1 MNIKFYRK
9 NVYGND
15 YCYPATKVQ
24 AEALQILTN
33 KKTLN
38 DRDLEALKLLGF
50 TLEEV
55 MEKEKEL

>member
-15 YCYPATKVQ
+15 YCYPAKRDQ
-24 AEALQILTN
+24 ADALQILTN

-38 DRDLEALKLLGF
+38 GRDMEALKMLGF